1 MSQRTMS
8 QRRILLIGP
17 PWGDVYGNFK
27 HAAKVGVF
35 YPPLGLCYLK
45 SPLEAAG
52 YAVRVLDGEA
62 SGLSLDAMLTYVAD
76 YRPDL
81 VGIQVVSP
89 LWETSKT
96 LAAAIK
102 KRFGVPVVAGGPHVS
117 ITQAET
123 LREGR
128 AFDFAV
134 LSESEDAMRDLA
146 DALFRGDARDVEKV
160 AGVLC
165 RDGDEIRSG
174 PARMLRTD
182 VDHLLFPD
190 RSDLDNGKYLFS
202 VPGAG
207 IRRFTTLITSRGCPY
222 SCTFCTEPLMYGR
235 TTRFRSASNVV
246 DEVEDFYRRHDINHF
261 IFVDD
266 TLTARKDRIL
276 EMCEL
281 LRQRK
286 LDITWEGW
294 THVNTVSQDLLDAMH
309 AAGLRRLSFGIESG
323 NAQVLESLKKN
334 SSLQRIR
341 DAYRMAKKAGIET
354 RGSVILGLP
363 GDTRASVQETIDF
376 VVNLKEC
383 DHAYFNVAMPYPGT
397 EIRAQALAGEK
408 GVRLLTEDYSEL
420 RRQGQKVVMEV
431 NDLDTETI
439 LRFQRKAY
447 LRFWLTP
454 RRIFYNLFR
463 AGLKSGLING
473 WAFFRSFILP
483 SSHGRVK
490 FLSEITDIYEAVAG
504 RRQGPVPVPAAP
516 QPNAKPLPAQPEVES
531 VPEREDREVSARRG
545 AA

>member
-1 MSQRTMS
+1 MS

-52 YAVRVLDGEA
+52 YGVRVLDAEA
-62 SGLSLDAMLTYVAD
+62 SGLSLDGILTYVAD
-76 YRPDL
+76 YAPDL

-89 LWETSKT
+89 LWETAKT
-96 LAAAIK
+96 LASAIK
-102 KRFGVPVVAGGPHVS
+102 ERFRIPVVAGGPHVS

-128 AFDFAV
+128 AFDYAV
-134 LSESEDAMRDLA
+134 LSESEDAMRELA
-146 DALFRGDARDVEKV
+146 DAIFRGGAEDVEKV
-160 AGVLC
+160 AGVLS
-165 RDGDEIRSG
+165 RVGDEVRTG
-174 PARMLRTD
+174 PVRLLRTD
-182 VDHLLFPD
+182 VDKLLFPD
-190 RSDLDNGKYLFS
+190 RSDLDNGKYLFC
-202 VPGAG
+202 VPGKG

-235 TTRFRSASNVV
+235 TTRFRSATNVV
-246 DEVEDFYRRHDINHF
+246 DEIEDFYRRHDINHF

-266 TLTARKDRIL
+266 TLTTRKDRIL
-276 EMCEL
+276 EVCEL
-281 LRQRK
+281 LGGRN

-294 THVNTVSQDLLDAMH
+294 THVNTVSQGLLDAMS

-323 NAQVLESLKKN
+323 NAEVLRSLKKN
-334 SSLQRIR
+334 SSLDRIR
-341 DAYRMAKKAGIET
+341 EAYRMAKRAGIET

-376 VVNLKEC
+376 VVGLKEC

-397 EIRAQALAGEK
+397 EIRAQALAGEM
-408 GVRLLTEDYSEL
+408 GTRLLTEEYSEL

-439 LRFQRKAY
+439 LRLQRKAY

-454 RRIFYNLFR
+454 RRIVYNVFR
-463 AGLKSGLING
+463 AGLKSALING
-473 WAFFRSFILP
+473 WAFFRSFVLP
-483 SSHGRVK
+483 SSRGRVR

-504 RRQGPVPVPAAP
+504 HQGALPTPTAP
-516 QPNAKPLPAQPEVES
+516 PGKTVPLPVRLDAEASLPAK
-531 VPEREDREVSARRG
+531 DRTVLPG